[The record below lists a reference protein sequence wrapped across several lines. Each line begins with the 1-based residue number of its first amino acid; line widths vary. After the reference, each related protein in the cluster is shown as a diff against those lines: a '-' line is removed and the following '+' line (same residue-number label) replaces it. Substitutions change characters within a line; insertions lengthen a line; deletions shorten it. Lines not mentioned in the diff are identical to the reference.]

1 MRFSARRVVMVVA
14 VVAFAAPTLAVSTS
28 PASADA
34 ISDKQAQA
42 AQIAQQLDQLSTQV
56 DQLGQQYDA
65 AQVQLTKVDGQIG
78 TASQQVAASNH
89 QLAVARKQLATYAV
103 QAYVDGGQS
112 ALPDLLLTG
121 NGNDAVRQLEYLK
134 TASGNRDDLI
144 DQVRAA
150 EFATNQKLATLNA
163 ARESAKA
170 LQAKLTSEKTQADAA
185 MNQQQALQATV
196 TGQLATLVAQAQ
208 AAQAQAAEAAAKA
221 RLAAT
226 APTTTAAPTKGGG
239 GGPATTPT
247 TTAGHPGSPTTTTG
261 SPTTTVPGGSAP
273 VVPIYVPPGPP
284 PPLLPQAATAIAV
297 AEKYLGMAYVWGGA
311 SPATGFDC
319 SGLVQYSFGQAG
331 ISLPRVADAQAAAT
345 RHITFAQAQPGD
357 LVFFDSPD
365 IGHVG
370 IYLGGGMMIDAPH
383 TGAVIRIESIW
394 WPTLVGF
401 GRVV

>member
-1 MRFSARRVVMVVA
+1 M
-14 VVAFAAPTLAVSTS
+14 TLAVLVFVLPVLGVAAS
-28 PASADA
+28 PAQSDA
-34 ISDKQAQA
+34 ISDKRAQA
-42 AQIAQQLDQLSTQV
+42 AQIAQKLDQLGTQI

-65 AQVQLTKVDGQIG
+65 AQQQLSTVNGQIT
-78 TASQQVAASNH
+78 TAAKQVAASTH
-89 QLAVARKQLATYAV
+89 ELGVARQQLAGYAV
-103 QAYVDGGQS
+103 QAYVQGGES
-112 ALPDLLLTG
+112 ALPDILLTG

-134 TASGNRDDLI
+134 AASGNRDDLI

-150 EFATNQKLATLNA
+150 QFATNAKLATLDA
-163 ARESAKA
+163 ARSSARA
-170 LQAKLTSEKTQADAA
+170 LQDKLTSEKNQATAA
-185 MNQQQALQATV
+185 MAQQQALQATV
-196 TGQLATLVAQAQ
+196 TGQLADLVAQAQ
-208 AAQAQAAEAAAKA
+208 AAQAAAAEAAAKA
-221 RLAAT
+221 RMAQQQSPPAT
-226 APTTTAAPTKGGG
+226 TPPKAGG
-239 GGPATTPT
+239 TTPT
-247 TTAGHPGSPTTTTG
+247 TTGGRPGSPTTTPP
-261 SPTTTVPGGSAP
+261 SPTTTAPAGSGDGGP
-273 VVPIYVPPGPP
+273 VVPIYVPPGTPP
-284 PPLLPQAATAIAV
+284 PVLPGAATAIAV
-297 AEKYLGMAYVWGGA
+297 ARRYLGTPYQWGGA

-345 RHITFAQAQPGD
+345 RHVSYAAALPGD